1 MKAQMASAKCVAVC
15 GQWGLVLDGARPCGK
30 AGIGLDG
37 KTLTALKTESITH
50 EETDERICETN
61 H

>member
-1 MKAQMASAKCVAVC
+1 MASAKCVAVC
-15 GQWGLVLDGARPCGK
+15 GQRGLVLDGARPCGK